1 MTWILTIG
9 KALCYCA
16 LTFHFFLYDFIKCH
30 NMETKEN
37 IVSSAQSYYSKGGV
51 LNGRNGSIGADRNN
65 DHNDTANNDFNNN
78 DTSTGDNNN
87 GFANTSDSKF
97 EW

>member
-1 MTWILTIG
+1 
-9 KALCYCA
+9 
-16 LTFHFFLYDFIKCH
+16 
-30 NMETKEN
+30 METKEN